1 MSISTK
7 AEAIKIP
14 QQQADLLS
22 TLLRLPTS
30 SPVDAVSRLV
40 LKDKGFC
47 DRLIDVVHPR
57 RPPNV
62 DDALIH
68 EGIRELGVE
77 RVRLLFVSNNIAQAF
92 SAAKLR
98 GFDETQFWVNAI
110 YTGSM
115 AYSIGKEIEYPDL
128 FEAFTAGLL
137 ANIGNLL
144 LAARFPHMCEH
155 LNNIRTRNVNIR
167 AKVERILLG
176 SNHCEEVQNSGL
188 THLIPPRTIHAIT
201 TYLDPFPGF
210 ERKYAL
216 ASLTATAV
224 SLADVR
230 TVVPA
235 TSAHLI
241 AERHNKGLSTPV
253 RFSNIYTVAQ
263 EMAHQLCK
271 DLGLQSSKP
280 QSLEDALAGKL
291 PIIEQEEEDPLA
303 NLFRFTMEKSVETR
317 TGFLDK
323 LTAELN
329 DPTRTYDLSVMLVD
343 LDSFSKINNTYGC
356 PTADALLQH
365 LGTEI
370 ANSMRSMD
378 QVAKIDAD
386 QFALLLPKTQAMGGK
401 VVAERI
407 RSLVKGSTIAMGT
420 IRPNCTASVGGLT
433 IPADRRNIP
442 SEKVWKKVLALTK
455 HAKEAGKN
463 RIVWA
468 S

>member
-22 TLLRLPTS
+22 TLLRLPPN

-40 LKDKGFC
+40 LKDRGFC
-47 DRLIDVVHPR
+47 DRLIDIVHPR

-68 EGIRELGVE
+68 EGIRDLGVE

-92 SAAKLR
+92 SSAKLR

-110 YTGSM
+110 YTGCM
-115 AYSIGKEIEYPDL
+115 AYCVGKETEYPDL

-137 ANIGNLL
+137 ANIGSLL

-155 LNNIRTRNVNIR
+155 LKNIRTRNVNIR
-167 AKVERILLG
+167 AEVERILLG

-188 THLIPPRTIHAIT
+188 SHLIPPRTIHAIT

-216 ASLTATAV
+216 ATLTATSV
-224 SLADVR
+224 SLSDIRIVI
-230 TVVPA
+230 PA
-235 TSAHLI
+235 SSAHTI
-241 AERHNKGLSTPV
+241 AERQNKGLSNPI
-253 RFSNIYTVAQ
+253 RFDSCYTTAN

-271 DLGLQSSKP
+271 DLGLSSPKP
-280 QSLEDALAGKL
+280 QSLQDALAGKL
-291 PIIEQEEEDPLA
+291 PIIEEEEDPLA
-303 NLFRFTMEKSVETR
+303 NLFRFTTEKSVETR

-323 LTAELN
+323 LTEALD
-329 DPTRTYDLSVMLVD
+329 DPTRREDVSVMLVD
-343 LDSFSKINNTYGC
+343 LDSFSKINDTYGC

-365 LGTEI
+365 LGSEI
-370 ANSMRSMD
+370 ANSMRPID
-378 QVAKIDAD
+378 QVARIDAD

-433 IPADRRNIP
+433 ISADRRNIP

-455 HAKEAGKN
+455 HAKETGKN